1 MTDISD
7 MEYKEFVA
15 QDIGKLKPMYELRPN
30 KSCDAA
36 PLTCFVYK
44 EEYKLS
50 YYYEKDKR
58 YLQQP
63 SDRGVYINEPLVTEL
78 KKLLG
83 ENNVAVQ

>member
-1 MTDISD
+1 MDPEMIFLKFSD
-7 MEYKEFVA
+7 ENDSRINIA
-15 QDIGKLKPMYELRPN
+15 
-30 KSCDAA
+30 
-36 PLTCFVYK
+36 
-44 EEYKLS
+44 EEYLS
-50 YYYEKDKR
+50 IFDGNTPLYYYYEKDKR